1 MKIKLLV
8 LAYLIHFLV
17 SSQENAF
24 VTNNISINKYVDGTL
39 LTPTQESDDKLNL
52 AIIIADSGPIDR
64 NGNQKFQKNNTLK
77 KLAESLTIKGIA
89 TFRYDKRV
97 VKQIRNR
104 YVNQDI
110 TFDDFITDAKSVIAY
125 FKSGNTYNNIYIIG
139 HGQGSLVGMIAA
151 LENVDGFISIAGS
164 GQPIDHVILE
174 QIENTAPM
182 FTNDA
187 KKVFDILKQGKTI
200 SNYPEALSS
209 IFSLDIQPFMMNWMQ
224 YDPQE
229 IIKQFKIPVLI
240 INGTKDL
247 QVTIEEASLL
257 KHASPNASLELI
269 DNMNHIM
276 FLIEGGDLE
285 NSKSYNESFREI
297 APELIDALTTF
308 IN

>member
-1 MKIKLLV
+1 MKIKLLG
-8 LAYLIHFLV
+8 LTFLIHLIIFSQDKAFV
-17 SSQENAF
+17 SS
-24 VTNNISINKYVDGTL
+24 NISINQFVDGTL
-39 LTPTQESDDKLNL
+39 LTSTDKSDSKPNL

-64 NGNQKFQKNNTLK
+64 NGNQNFQKNNALK
-77 KLAESLTIKGIA
+77 KLAESLSIKGIA
-89 TFRYDKRV
+89 TYRYDKRV

-104 YVNQDI
+104 YVNQDV
-110 TFDDFITDAKSVIAY
+110 TLDDFITDAKSVIAY

-151 LENVDGFISIAGS
+151 LENVDGFISIAGL

-187 KKVFDILKQGKTI
+187 KKVFDILKQGKTTPH
-200 SNYPEALSS
+200 YPEALSS

-257 KHASPNASLELI
+257 KHASPNASLKLI

-276 FLIEGGDLE
+276 FIIEGGNLE

-297 APELIDALTTF
+297 APELIDAISTF